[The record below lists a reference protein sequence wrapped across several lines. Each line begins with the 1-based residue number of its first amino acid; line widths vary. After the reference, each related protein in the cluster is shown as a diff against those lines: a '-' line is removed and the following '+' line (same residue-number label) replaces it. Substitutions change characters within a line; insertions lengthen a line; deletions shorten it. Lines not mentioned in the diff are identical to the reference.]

1 MDFDITSKHYRLNN
15 DSVMQNNNVTQTDK
29 QSSNEIEEK
38 NLVWVLTNAV
48 LFVNVI

>member
-1 MDFDITSKHYRLNN
+1 MDFDITSKHYRLNK